1 MCVCAC
7 ACVEVFNEEL
17 FRGPVV
23 CFSDG
28 TRSCPFPRDEEALQI
43 VECSGFSD
51 DQLQGEAVY
60 IAPTTRVV
68 AGMCNE
74 SHMCISPK
82 S

>member
-1 MCVCAC
+1 MCVR
-7 ACVEVFNEEL
+7 ACVGVFNEEL
-17 FRGPVV
+17 FRGPFV

-28 TRSCPFPRDEEALQI
+28 TRSCPFLRDEEALQI
-43 VECSGFSD
+43 MECSGFSD

-60 IAPTTRVV
+60 IAPTIHVV
-68 AGMCNE
+68 MCNK